1 MLSMENAKLRTIRRA
16 AEALGS
22 EKALADALGV
32 RARDVASW
40 LSGATVPND
49 AAYFAALDI
58 GASGPLL
65 GPRSS
70 SSAR

>member
-1 MLSMENAKLRTIRRA
+1 MWRMVNARLRTIRRA

-32 RARDVASW
+32 QLEDVASW
-40 LSGATVPND
+40 LSGATTPED

-58 GASGPLL
+58 VASGPLF
-65 GPRSS
+65 GR
-70 SSAR
+70 RNVGKR